1 MWEVEEFGWRSE
13 LFGVVGLRADDYI
26 SAGSDDPEVY
36 ISTITRI
43 FNATDIFLAIV
54 HQFNP

>member
-1 MWEVEEFGWRSE
+1 VEKVGWKGE

-43 FNATDIFLAIV
+43 FHATDIFVAIV
-54 HQFNP
+54 YQFDP

>member
-1 MWEVEEFGWRSE
+1 MWEVEKVGWKGE

-43 FNATDIFLAIV
+43 FHATDIFVAIV
-54 HQFNP
+54 YQFDP